1 MSFCVLLQPSPVS
14 FNVASCC
21 NASGPSVCSMSFC
34 AKFIKAVSVVP
45 AHAAK
50 RASPSARRAG
60 NCASGSRPLSAK
72 RAVGNCAAG
81 NVHRLAAICKPSKPS
96 EPVSP
101 GLALLGHHHNG
112 WAPKSSI
119 RRSGR
124 GLQGPSS
131 DLPAARAADLCRAL
145 PTVRMKCLFCHAVCV

>member
-1 MSFCVLLQPSPVS
+1 MSLRVAMRPGPGYVQCPV
-14 FNVASCC
+14 F
-21 NASGPSVCSMSFC
+21 
-34 AKFIKAVSVVP
+34 AKFIKAVSAVP

-50 RASPSARRAG
+50 RVSPSARRAG

-81 NVHRLAAICKPSKPS
+81 NVHRLAAIRKPSKPS
-96 EPVSP
+96 EPISP

-124 GLQGPSS
+124 GLQGRFRGY
-131 DLPAARAADLCRAL
+131 AAVFIFACVFLAAQW
-145 PTVRMKCLFCHAVCV
+145 FCGIVCSLS